1 MELDGCK
8 RSFDF
13 LMTTAGLAIP
23 VFVSDRHKGI
33 VKYIRESHP
42 AIKHFLTDGMLPKV
56 LLKKCLLPVKR
67 KAVKESRIGQKAY
80 EIIFTGV
87 LHQL

>member
-1 MELDGCK
+1 
-8 RSFDF
+8 
-13 LMTTAGLAIP
+13 MTTAGLAIP

-33 VKYIRESHP
+33 VKYIQESHP
-42 AIKHFLTDGMLPKV
+42 AIKHFFDQWHVAKGLV
-56 LLKKCLLPVKR
+56 KKCLLPVKR